1 MACVSRGSLAY
12 RGPRGRAPRGHASIK
27 CHAADQ
33 MVSSANRALWV
44 RLRKHARRRSCW
56 KLSPGHEAVPGS
68 TAIERS
74 GRVLSLVLLMQ
85 RIRKPLSWLVAG
97 WLVSQLATLV
107 AAPIVLGGS
116 GAVHA
121 ASDDANCTCPPG
133 TAPGLT
139 CPMHSSPY
147 GDAPTCRIRSTSGPS
162 DAALLSLVGGLGV
175 LPPSRSV
182 PYVAPVARAVAI
194 PPVALIGRSELP
206 ESPPPRA

>member
-1 MACVSRGSLAY
+1 VCPSVTPRTKWCQARIVGCGSD
-12 RGPRGRAPRGHASIK
+12 RITTASAILPEPSGLVTK
-27 CHAADQ
+27 AI
-33 MVSSANRALWV
+33 
-44 RLRKHARRRSCW
+44 
-56 KLSPGHEAVPGS
+56 PGS

-74 GRVLSLVLLMQ
+74 GRVLSSLLLMQ
-85 RIRKPLSWLVAG
+85 WIRKPLSLLVAG
-97 WLVSQLATLV
+97 WLVIQLATLV

-116 GAVHA
+116 GVVHT
-121 ASDDANCTCPPG
+121 ASGDANCTCPPG

-139 CPMHSSPY
+139 CPMHSSPH

-175 LPPSRSV
+175 LPLSRSV
-182 PYVAPVARAVAI
+182 PYVAPVAAAVAI

>member
-1 MACVSRGSLAY
+1 MCRAGASPTEDPVAARRAATHRSSVTPPPKWCQARIVRYGSDCV
-12 RGPRGRAPRGHASIK
+12 
-27 CHAADQ
+27 
-33 MVSSANRALWV
+33 
-44 RLRKHARRRSCW
+44 KHARRRSCW
-56 KLSPGHEAVPGS
+56 NLPPGHEAVPGS

-97 WLVSQLATLV
+97 WLVFQLATLV

-147 GDAPTCRIRSTSGPS
+147 GDAPACRIRSTSGPS

-194 PPVALIGRSELP
+194 PTVALIGRSELP